1 MTPERGNLYR
11 TLAMWVISHK
21 CAELPVSAVVN
32 LLWHSDCRIEGDN
45 AYTRFIGNI
54 DLAMDCYRTDEQLRN
69 WLRRDLAKLTWALEH
84 RCLQPETDALETE
97 GRVRRIFTNLRNWF
111 AGRSTSDGQ
120 QNDSDQFR
128 DPVVGPA
135 EEAPPHVPFDCY
147 VSFVR
152 WWVEG
157 WISFAECEGIVHHLT
172 QLDAEVG
179 SRSWS
184 PLEQRFQ
191 NAVDAALSQPDDHES
206 ALRACEAAL
215 RMLESEP
222 ETGHTPTV

>member
-1 MTPERGNLYR
+1 MTPTRGEVYR
-11 TLAMWVISHK
+11 TLATWAVTRV
-21 CAELPVSAVVN
+21 CNVLPSEAAFN
-32 LLWHSDCRIEGDN
+32 LLWISDHFDDSGD
-45 AYTRFIGNI
+45 AYARFTGELNMSF
-54 DLAMDCYRTDEQLRN
+54 ACYQTDDQCRN
-69 WLRRDLAKLTWALEH
+69 WLRRDLAKLAWALEH
-84 RCLQPETDALETE
+84 GCLQPDMDAVKTE
-97 GRVRRIFTNLRNWF
+97 GHVRRVFSNVRNWL
-111 AGRSTSDGQ
+111 AGLMSSDEHQ
-120 QNDSDQFR
+120 DDTDQAQS
-128 DPVVGPA
+128 PSA
-135 EEAPPHVPFDCY
+135 ATAPPHVPFDCY

-152 WWVEG
+152 WWDEG
-157 WISFAECEGIVHHLT
+157 RISFAECEGIVHHLT